1 MGRKRADV
9 WNEFEES
16 DKDGSFKARRVRCIH
31 CGHEFTAHANRM
43 KEHLRDCPQYKEVGF
58 VVQSNIVGSVQRNC
72 QTDRSHIH
80 PLRHTKIH
88 GIF

>member
-58 VVQSNIVGSVQRNC
+58 ALHGNNVGFVQRNC
-72 QTDRSHIH
+72 QTNRSDIN
-80 PLRHTKIH
+80 PL
-88 GIF
+88 